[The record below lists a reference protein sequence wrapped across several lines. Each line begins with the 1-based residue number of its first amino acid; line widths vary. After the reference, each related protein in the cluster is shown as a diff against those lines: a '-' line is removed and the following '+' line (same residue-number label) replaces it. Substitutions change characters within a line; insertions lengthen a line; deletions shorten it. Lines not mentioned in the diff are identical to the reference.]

1 MMEATATL
9 KFARGSARKARLV
22 LDQIRNKPVVQAQK
36 ILKFSRKRASL
47 AIGKLLDSA
56 IANAQVKQPK
66 LDMNTVY
73 VSKAFADEGPTMKRY
88 MPRAQGRAFLI
99 RKRTCHISLEIQVI
113 E

>member
-1 MMEATATL
+1 MDAKATL

-22 LDQIRNKPVVQAQK
+22 LDQIRNKRVVEAQK
-36 ILKFSRKRASL
+36 ILRFSRKRASV

-66 LDMNTVY
+66 IDLNTVY
-73 VSKAFADEGPTMKRY
+73 VSKACADEGPTMKRF

-99 RKRTCHISLEIQVI
+99 RKRTCHISLEIQAV